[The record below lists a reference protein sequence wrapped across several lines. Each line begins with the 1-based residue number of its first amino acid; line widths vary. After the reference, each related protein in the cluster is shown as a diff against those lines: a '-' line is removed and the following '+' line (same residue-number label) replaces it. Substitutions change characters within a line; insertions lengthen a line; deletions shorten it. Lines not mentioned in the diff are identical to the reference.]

1 MAVSPDL
8 ELVGFYSILL
18 KVSLGFLGSSV
29 IAGLFG
35 LGGLVASTSD
45 ENVAKPL
52 EAKTVTLPI
61 TAQLV
66 LFGIGI
72 GMMVIVIPTS

>member
-1 MAVSPDL
+1 ML
-8 ELVGFYSILL
+8 GYSILL
-18 KVSLGFLGSSV
+18 KVSLGLLGSSI

-45 ENVAKPL
+45 EENEKEKKPL
-52 EAKTVTLPI
+52 EGNRVTYPI
-61 TAQLV
+61 MAQLV

-72 GMMVIVIPTS
+72 GMMVFVIPT